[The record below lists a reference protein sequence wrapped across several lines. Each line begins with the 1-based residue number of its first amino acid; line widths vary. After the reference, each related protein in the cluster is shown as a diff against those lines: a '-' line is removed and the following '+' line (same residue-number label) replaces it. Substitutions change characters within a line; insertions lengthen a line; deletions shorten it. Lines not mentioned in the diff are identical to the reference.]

1 MELNGSIISITTDP
15 EDEKY
20 ENFHKEFNKD
30 DFNEL
35 IEELLNKYQ
44 SLQKMYDDYV
54 PKEIDDKLFWSRYI
68 FRYNE
73 IMEEDKKRKEALQE
87 VLQTAEVDENLGWGD
102 DDDDDGNNNGEGEG
116 DRKGEEEEGNNNGD
130 ESNNNGEEPK
140 IELQECLEEIEYVE
154 EDKEEIPKKED
165 EIVNETKKDDK
176 EEEEDFKLDVE
187 LPEEIKK
194 EIPKK
199 DILKEDDDWADWD

>member
-102 DDDDDGNNNGEGEG
+102 DDDDGNNNGEGDG
-116 DRKGEEEEGNNNGD
+116 DGKGEEEGNNNGD

-176 EEEEDFKLDVE
+176 EEEEEEDFKLDVE

-199 DILKEDDDWADWD
+199 DILKEEDDWADWD

>member
-35 IEELLNKYQ
+35 IDELLNKYQ

-102 DDDDDGNNNGEGEG
+102 DDDDGNNNEEG
-116 DRKGEEEEGNNNGD
+116 DGKREGGEEGNNNGD

>member
-102 DDDDDGNNNGEGEG
+102 DDDDDGNNNGEGDG
-116 DRKGEEEEGNNNGD
+116 KGEGEE
-130 ESNNNGEEPK
+130 NNNGEEPK

-176 EEEEDFKLDVE
+176 EEEDFKLDVE

>member
-102 DDDDDGNNNGEGEG
+102 DDDDGNNNGEGDG
-116 DRKGEEEEGNNNGD
+116 KGEGEE
-130 ESNNNGEEPK
+130 NNNGEEPK

-176 EEEEDFKLDVE
+176 DDKEEEDFKLDVE